1 MQSTNWLRRLTRWSL
16 AALVLV
22 AASCAKGPPADDPE
36 AVAEFKQI
44 NDPLEPMNRAIF
56 DFNDQLQTVFL
67 GPIARGYR
75 AVVPPFGRDRV
86 ADFLDNLN
94 SPVVFLNDVLQ
105 GNMSLAG
112 KTLERFALNSTFG
125 VLGIMDVAKPMGV
138 PGHDAGFGQTLGV
151 WGVGEGP
158 YLVLPF
164 FGPSNPRDTVG
175 LVADFEADPVGIY
188 LSNRHMNYLNYT
200 RFGVTAV
207 SQYEAYLDFIEDIK
221 RTSLDYYATMRS
233 LYRQRRHALIEAGKH
248 DVEISRDR
256 HRLDNPGN

>member
-1 MQSTNWLRRLTRWSL
+1 MATG
-16 AALVLV
+16 
-22 AASCAKGPPADDPE
+22 CAKEPPADDPE

-56 DFNDQLQTVFL
+56 DFNDELQTVFL
-67 GPIARGYR
+67 GPVARGYR

-94 SPVVFLNDVLQ
+94 SPVILFNDVLQ

-151 WGVGEGP
+151 WGVGPGP

-164 FGPSNPRDTVG
+164 FGSSNPRDAIG
-175 LVADFEADPVGIY
+175 LGVDFASDPVGYY
-188 LSNRHMNYLNYT
+188 LLDRHMNYLNYV
-200 RFGVTAV
+200 RFGVSAI
-207 SQYEAYLDFIEDIK
+207 SQYEAYLDFIDDLR

-233 LYRQRRHALIEAGKH
+233 LYRQRREAEVEAGKH
-248 DVEISRDR
+248 DVEVSRDR
-256 HRLDNPGN
+256 HRLDNNSGN